1 MISSSNPVKGTLN
14 PETINREG
22 LVPQRYD
29 LTNGRPV
36 YLFFDKHIDIVRIDF
51 IFDCGTAHQD
61 KFLQTASAI
70 RLLTAGTS
78 RHTARQ
84 IAEFVDFRGI
94 VFDSRC
100 DSVSS
105 SLTVYCLSRYLVE
118 FLPLLQECLVDA
130 SYPQEEFDIFVSKR
144 RQALET
150 AALKPSH
157 VARCNF
163 YKGLYGS
170 SHPLGR
176 FATVDDVDRLSVEDT
191 RRYYRQ
197 YLVPS
202 RMTILLGGN
211 VPEGTLDLIDKLFGS
226 AVTEPYQPLSLPT
239 PQPDEEREIRLPMP
253 NAVQSALRV
262 GCLLPFCWSDVE
274 YARFMVLN
282 TVLGGYFGSRL
293 MTNIREDK
301 GYTYGIYSQTQ
312 IYRGSMAFYIFS
324 EVAASKA
331 DAALQEIRNEIDR
344 LCNEP
349 VGIDELQMVQSSM
362 VGDFIRGID
371 GVFERMERFSNMF
384 ACGVTELF
392 TDNLL
397 GVIKQGGISPSELLE
412 TAQRVLSYDNMLV
425 VSAGPMA

>member
-1 MISSSNPVKGTLN
+1 
-14 PETINREG
+14 
-22 LVPQRYD
+22 
-29 LTNGRPV
+29 
-36 YLFFDKHIDIVRIDF
+36 
-51 IFDCGTAHQD
+51 
-61 KFLQTASAI
+61 
-70 RLLTAGTS
+70 
-78 RHTARQ
+78 
-84 IAEFVDFRGI
+84 
-94 VFDSRC
+94 
-100 DSVSS
+100 
-105 SLTVYCLSRYLVE
+105 
-118 FLPLLQECLVDA
+118 
-130 SYPQEEFDIFVSKR
+130 
-144 RQALET
+144 
-150 AALKPSH
+150 
-157 VARCNF
+157 
-163 YKGLYGS
+163 
-170 SHPLGR
+170 
-176 FATVDDVDRLSVEDT
+176 
-191 RRYYRQ
+191 
-197 YLVPS
+197 
-202 RMTILLGGN
+202 MTIMLGGN

-226 AVTEPYQPLSLPT
+226 AVTESYQPLSLPT
-239 PQPDEEREIRLPMP
+239 PQPGEEREIRLPMP

-262 GCLLPFCWSDVE
+262 GRLLPFGWSDVE

-349 VGIDELQMVQSSM
+349 VGIDELQMAQSSM